1 MVAMTNRLVTRTS
14 TSTEVQAT
22 VAAIAAAAA
31 TSIGSVTVVDC
42 MQPRRTAYYQNLTA
56 EFGVKAF
63 LYGRGGSA
71 KAALVG
77 MALGHPALLMVDR
90 SEVLPSLVQRV
101 GEQALVGI
109 YVVQGSVF
117 RSDLEQL
124 SYSDIRG
131 LVLSD
136 STHLVYQID
145 EDSADEDGRIPEMLS
160 AGSDCPES
168 LRKAVRP
175 FVAKA

>member
-1 MVAMTNRLVTRTS
+1 MTNRLAIRAS
-14 TSTEVQAT
+14 TAIEVQAT

-31 TSIGSVTVVDC
+31 TSIGSMTVVDC
-42 MQPRRTAYYQNLTA
+42 MQPHRAAYYQDLAA
-56 EFGVKAF
+56 EFGVKVF
-63 LYGRGGSA
+63 LYGRNGSA

-77 MALGHPALLMVDR
+77 MALGHPALLVVDR

-117 RSDLEQL
+117 QPALEQL
-124 SYSDIRG
+124 NYSDIRS

-145 EDSADEDGRIPEMLS
+145 EDSAEADGRITEMLS

-168 LRKAVRP
+168 LRKALRP
-175 FVAKA
+175 FVATE